1 MQKNNLIF
9 ELVPLLV
16 FFTVYYITKNLFMA
30 TGICILFTWVS
41 IIIYKIMYKHVTK
54 NMLLSAAL
62 LTIFGGFSILFH
74 NKTLVMIKPTVLY
87 WILAISLLTSQLL
100 GKNLIEL
107 SLKKELSLSQKSWS
121 ILNIMWFFFF
131 IVLGVIN
138 LMVAF
143 YFDESVWVKFKVFG
157 TMLFMLLFM
166 IITVIYVFKQQKN
179 YSKL

>member
-87 WILAISLLTSQLL
+87 WILAISLL
-100 GKNLIEL
+100 
-107 SLKKELSLSQKSWS
+107 
-121 ILNIMWFFFF
+121 
-131 IVLGVIN
+131 VI
-138 LMVAF
+138 
-143 YFDESVWVKFKVFG
+143 
-157 TMLFMLLFM
+157 FMLL
-166 IITVIYVFKQQKN
+166 IN
-179 YSKL
+179 